1 MRVPLMRRVRVCLR
15 SPMTGSKSVIAFM
28 TPDLSDAHP
37 AAQHLGF
44 QFRAF
49 GTRERFAGPVS
60 TVACHADNS
69 RVAEAVA
76 EPGEGRVLL
85 VDGQGALH
93 RSLLGDRL
101 AQLASDNGWAGVVV
115 VGAIRDVE
123 VIDAID
129 IGVQALGVCPVKT
142 DKQGAGD
149 RDIPLMLREVPVA
162 PGDWLYADRNGVLL
176 SSEPI
181 HS

>member
-1 MRVPLMRRVRVCLR
+1 MRAPLMRRVRVCLR
-15 SPMTGSKSVIAFM
+15 SPMTGSKSVIAFT

-76 EPGEGRVLL
+76 R
-85 VDGQGALH
+85 A
-93 RSLLGDRL
+93 R
-101 AQLASDNGWAGVVV
+101 
-115 VGAIRDVE
+115 
-123 VIDAID
+123 
-129 IGVQALGVCPVKT
+129 
-142 DKQGAGD
+142 
-149 RDIPLMLREVPVA
+149 
-162 PGDWLYADRNGVLL
+162 
-176 SSEPI
+176 
-181 HS
+181 

>member
-15 SPMTGSKSVIAFM
+15 SPMTGSESVVAFT

-69 RVAEAVA
+69 RVTEAVA

-162 PGDWLYADRNGVLL
+162 PGDWLYADRNGILR

>member
-1 MRVPLMRRVRVCLR
+1 
-15 SPMTGSKSVIAFM
+15 MTGSESVVAFT

-76 EPGEGRVLL
+76 GPGESRVLL

-129 IGVQALGVCPVKT
+129 IGVQARSAC
-142 DKQGAGD
+142 A
-149 RDIPLMLREVPVA
+149 
-162 PGDWLYADRNGVLL
+162 LL
-176 SSEPI
+176 KRISRGLATGI
-181 HS
+181 FR

>member
-1 MRVPLMRRVRVCLR
+1 M
-15 SPMTGSKSVIAFM
+15 
-28 TPDLSDAHP
+28 
-37 AAQHLGF
+37 
-44 QFRAF
+44 
-49 GTRERFAGPVS
+49 
-60 TVACHADNS
+60 
-69 RVAEAVA
+69 AEAVA
-76 EPGEGRVLL
+76 ETGEGRVLL

-115 VGAIRDVE
+115 IGAIRDVE
-123 VIDAID
+123 VIDEID

-142 DKQGAGD
+142 DKQGVGD
-149 RDIPLMLREVPVA
+149 RDIPLMLLEVPVA
-162 PGDWLYADRNGVLL
+162 PGDWLYADRNGILL

>member
-1 MRVPLMRRVRVCLR
+1 MRVQSMRRVRVCLR
-15 SPMTGSKSVIAFM
+15 SPMIGSEPVAAFT
-28 TPDLSDAHP
+28 TPDLSDAHLT
-37 AAQHLGF
+37 AQHLGF
-44 QFRAF
+44 QFLAF

-76 EPGEGRVLL
+76 EPGRGRVLL

-115 VGAIRDVE
+115 IGAIRDVE
-123 VIDAID
+123 VIDEID

-142 DKQGAGD
+142 DKQGVGD
-149 RDIPLMLREVPVA
+149 RDIPLLLGEVSVA
-162 PGDWLYADRNGVLL
+162 PGDWLYADCNGVLI
-176 SSEPI
+176 SGQPI

>member
-1 MRVPLMRRVRVCLR
+1 
-15 SPMTGSKSVIAFM
+15 MTGSEPVLLFT
-28 TPDLSDAHP
+28 TPDLSDKHP

-44 QFRAF
+44 QFRLF
-49 GTRERFAGPVS
+49 GARERFAGPAS
-60 TVACHADNS
+60 TIACHADNS

-85 VDGQGALH
+85 VEGQGARH

-115 VGAIRDVE
+115 IGAIRDVG
-123 VIDAID
+123 VIDEID

-142 DKQGAGD
+142 DKQGVGD
-149 RDIPLMLREVPVA
+149 RDIPLLLREVPVA
-162 PGDWLYADRNGVLL
+162 PGDWLYADRNGVLV

>member
-1 MRVPLMRRVRVCLR
+1 MI
-15 SPMTGSKSVIAFM
+15 GSEPVEAFT
-28 TPDLSDAHP
+28 TPDLSDAHL

-129 IGVQALGVCPVKT
+129 TMSVVVEIVDEGPGMPRGSVRRGLKISEALSDDLYVRPNHPTGTIVGLVFKEGP
-142 DKQGAGD
+142 GA
-149 RDIPLMLREVPVA
+149 
-162 PGDWLYADRNGVLL
+162 
-176 SSEPI
+176 
-181 HS
+181 